1 DLDVTLLSSEGR
13 KRGSP
18 RQWVVV
24 RDGTGL
30 RTAIEGTPLG
40 LRVLKLQFQ
49 ALPLA
54 QNWFRNMATGQTPA
68 AYLETVDPARRE
80 PLFAEAESRLALSDL
95 AALPCLEFGGPNLA
109 PGQLAVF
116 FLPGFRQFLKG
127 DWLRDDPQTL
137 WAKDDKTRTE
147 FSEAVRKALG
157 ES

>member
-1 DLDVTLLSSEGR
+1 LARGGGETRIESQGVKDWGYQAGGYKVTLGYHISTPEGSCDLDVTLLSSEGR

-109 PGQLAVF
+109 PGQL
-116 FLPGFRQFLKG
+116 
-127 DWLRDDPQTL
+127 
-137 WAKDDKTRTE
+137 
-147 FSEAVRKALG
+147 
-157 ES
+157 